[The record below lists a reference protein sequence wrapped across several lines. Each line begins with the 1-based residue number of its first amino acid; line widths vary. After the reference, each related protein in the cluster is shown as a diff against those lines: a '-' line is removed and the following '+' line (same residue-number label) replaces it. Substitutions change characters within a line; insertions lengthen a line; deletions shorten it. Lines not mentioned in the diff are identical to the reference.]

1 MKEYLNQLQAAFAEE
16 DIEEF
21 NELKEDLLEQLAI
34 CLEEGQTE
42 AEVVAG
48 LAPPE
53 EIAADYYADLSLD
66 AAINAKTSVVPREE
80 IQDVFIQTQKKEYR
94 NLWKQ
99 SLKY

>member
-1 MKEYLNQLQAAFAEE
+1 MSTMEEYLDKLKAAFAEE

-21 NELKEDLLEQLAI
+21 NELKEDLLEQLAV

-42 AEVVAG
+42 AEVVAR
-48 LAPPE
+48 LASPQ

-80 IQDVFIQTQKKEYR
+80 IQDVFIQTQKKEC
-94 NLWKQ
+94 KEC
-99 SLKY
+99 